1 MKVNNGQIESMVE
14 IFKTNVHDILQAEKI
29 IALLNDHF
37 PAFMINFDLH
47 DCDKILRVK
56 GESIPINEI
65 VSLVS
70 ANGFECSLLN

>member
-1 MKVNNGQIESMVE
+1 MVE
-14 IFKTNVHDILQAEKI
+14 IFKTNVEDPNQAQKVI
-29 IALLNDHF
+29 TLLNHHF

-56 GESIPINEI
+56 GESIPVDEI

-70 ANGFECSLLN
+70 QTGFYCAVLN

>member
-1 MKVNNGQIESMVE
+1 MVE
-14 IFKTNVHDILQAEKI
+14 IFKTNVHDVLQAEKI
-29 IALLNDHF
+29 ITLLNTHF

-65 VSLVS
+65 ETIVASH
-70 ANGFECSLLN
+70 GFYCSVLN

>member
-1 MKVNNGQIESMVE
+1 MDKCESMVE

-29 IALLNDHF
+29 IVLLNTHF

-65 VSLVS
+65 EGLVS
-70 ANGFECSLLN
+70 ANGFQCSVLD

>member
-1 MKVNNGQIESMVE
+1 MNFYMVE
-14 IFKTNVHDILQAEKI
+14 IFKTNVHDVLQAERI
-29 IALLNDHF
+29 IAMLNTHF

-56 GESIPINEI
+56 GESIPVDEI

-70 ANGFECSLLN
+70 ANGFQCSLLD